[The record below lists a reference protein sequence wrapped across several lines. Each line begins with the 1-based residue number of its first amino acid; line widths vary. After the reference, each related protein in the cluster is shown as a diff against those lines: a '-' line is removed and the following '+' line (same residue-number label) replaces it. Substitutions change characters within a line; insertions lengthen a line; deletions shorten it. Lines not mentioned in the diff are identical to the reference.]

1 MTQFLLRIF
10 VKNHEETGNPDI
22 RKNIGSLASWTS
34 IILNILLVVGKT
46 IAGIISG
53 SVSIIADGL
62 NNLMDTAGSLITL
75 IGFKISDRK
84 ADKDHPYGHGRFEY
98 IAGFIV
104 AISVLLVGI
113 ELSKTSINKIINPT
127 AVDYGWVTL
136 VILVLSVLLKLW
148 MSLFSKNLGDRIS
161 STTLIA
167 LSADSRNDAIA
178 TTTVF
183 ITALVSRFANIN
195 IDGWAGLGVGVF
207 IVYNGFTLIKET
219 ISPLLGEAP
228 SDELVNNIIKKI
240 ESYDGILGVHD
251 LIVHD
256 YGPGRQYAS
265 AHVELYSHID
275 SKAVHSTIDEIE
287 KDFLKENN
295 INLVIHYDPVEYN
308 HKRVDSD
315 K

>member
-104 AISVLLVGI
+104 A
-113 ELSKTSINKIINPT
+113 T